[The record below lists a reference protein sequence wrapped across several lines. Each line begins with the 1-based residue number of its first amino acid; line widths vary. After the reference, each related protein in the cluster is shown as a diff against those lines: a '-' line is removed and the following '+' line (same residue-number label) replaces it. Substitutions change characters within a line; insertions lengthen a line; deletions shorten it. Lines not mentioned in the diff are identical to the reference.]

1 MTASARL
8 ACSYDRPSKGEGE
21 NGDPGKWKRWHG
33 LSKWPQKECQECQ
46 ISNLS
51 NQAQKS
57 QQSLQQKHSWQH
69 SWTCRRGG
77 PASGVTGTTQ
87 PAATRQTRRPPRRSP
102 QRKDRPRAAI
112 SHDHTLAGT
121 SLLTRGSVPPRATVQ
136 AVWPRSRHPRQLC
149 WFFLR

>member
-1 MTASARL
+1 MQGWRAPTTGPRRAKGRMETLGNGRDGMVYPNGHRRNVRNVKSLTSLIRLRSLSRACNKSTHGNTAGRA
-8 ACSYDRPSKGEGE
+8 AEG
-21 NGDPGKWKRWHG
+21 
-33 LSKWPQKECQECQ
+33 
-46 ISNLS
+46 
-51 NQAQKS
+51 A
-57 QQSLQQKHSWQH
+57 
-69 SWTCRRGG
+69 